1 MEFDIET
8 WVPYSYDYKPITTNS
23 LFSDA
28 LGRIAELAMRL
39 DSEFLYMEAPDSCPV
54 GTLVPENLIR
64 PHVPSDAH
72 SVRSQPP
79 SLSGEQDDSDQESAR
94 RNDGQSGQRGFAMV
108 FAYSRGMERVLY
120 GMAGANDCFGVGI
133 TVCGIRKSAI
143 LMDECKVLVVAS
155 GSELFDADD
164 FIDALGSALEDGN
177 GAAGGNVPYFAEK
190 FGYRRCAIPYETD
203 DMTELL
209 ISNMLMTFEFD
220 ETRAI
225 VGPMPEVS
233 LDNF

>member
-8 WVPYSYDYKPITTNS
+8 WVPYSYDFKPITTNS

-64 PHVPSDAH
+64 PHVPADAQNANRFAG
-72 SVRSQPP
+72 VPQ
-79 SLSGEQDDSDQESAR
+79 EDDSDQDDRAVSP
-94 RNDGQSGQRGFAMV
+94 RGFAMV
-108 FAYSRGMERVLY
+108 FSYSRGMERVLF
-120 GMAGANDCFGVGI
+120 GMPGANACFGVGI

-155 GSELFDADD
+155 GSDLFDPDD
-164 FIDALGSALEDGN
+164 FIDALGTALEG
-177 GAAGGNVPYFAEK
+177 GEASSGGNVPYFAEK

-203 DMTELL
+203 DVTELL
-209 ISNMLMTFEFD
+209 ISNMLMEFEFD